1 MDQPNQVWKIYKPIE
16 IIIKKKSQS
25 RNPNI
30 FISND
35 KVEKMINLKNDQ
47 KTPNKLIFMI

>member
-16 IIIKKKSQS
+16 IIKKKSQS
-25 RNPNI
+25 RILNI

-47 KTPNKLIFMI
+47 KTPNKPIFMI

>member
-1 MDQPNQVWKIYKPIE
+1 MENIQANRNNNN
-16 IIIKKKSQS
+16 KKSQS
-25 RNPNI
+25 QIPNI

-35 KVEKMINLKNDQ
+35 KVEKMINSKNDQ

>member
-1 MDQPNQVWKIYKPIE
+1 MENIQANRNNNN
-16 IIIKKKSQS
+16 KKSQS

-47 KTPNKLIFMI
+47 KTPNKPIFMI

>member
-1 MDQPNQVWKIYKPIE
+1 MENIQANRNNN
-16 IIIKKKSQS
+16 KKKSQS
-25 RNPNI
+25 RILNI

-47 KTPNKLIFMI
+47 KTPNKPIFMI